1 MKIQINLFTA
11 NHSETD
17 DQIKHVNIIMKHY
30 LQAFINYFQNDWIQW
45 FSDAEFAVNN
55 TNFFSILMLFFLANY
70 DQHFYVEFESE
81 KSLSQNFIV
90 QNHVNLIAV
99 NEFNFLIMKFNF
111 SETMQIHFVFHV
123 NLLQFAVDDSLL
135 SQQAE
140 LQESVVVTDNQHTWY
155 VNSILDFKYNHHCQF
170 HFLKYLMNWESHWL
184 TWELFDYLTENI
196 QKILNEYHV
205 TYSNWLKSY
214 ILSYVIFFC
223 HCKNSSSYLWTC
235 LILIFILVLLQ
246 VSETSVL

>member
-1 MKIQINLFTA
+1 
-11 NHSETD
+11 
-17 DQIKHVNIIMKHY
+17 
-30 LQAFINYFQNDWIQW
+30 
-45 FSDAEFAVNN
+45 
-55 TNFFSILMLFFLANY
+55 MLFFLANY

-140 LQESVVVTDNQHTWY
+140 LQESVVVTDNQHT
-155 VNSILDFKYNHHCQF
+155 
-170 HFLKYLMNWESHWL
+170 
-184 TWELFDYLTENI
+184 
-196 QKILNEYHV
+196 
-205 TYSNWLKSY
+205 
-214 ILSYVIFFC
+214 
-223 HCKNSSSYLWTC
+223 
-235 LILIFILVLLQ
+235 
-246 VSETSVL
+246 